1 MEISKLPQEQQDL
14 LKSLKKAIVAIDED
28 TAKKVAQDIV
38 GNDIDPKI
46 AIKYAIADGAIAVGD
61 KFDTGEYFLPH
72 LVMAGDLMDEVGKIL
87 EKNIPAGELEKKRL
101 VVIGAVQGDMHSV
114 GKNLVSTM
122 LRSGGFEVHDMGVD
136 VTSMAFIDRA
146 KELDADM
153 IALSSLLTTTMPY
166 LKEVV
171 EDLKAMGIRENFK
184 VMIGGGPVTRDY
196 AEEIDADGYGKDAI
210 EAVDEAKKIFS

>member
-1 MEISKLPQEQQDL
+1 MEISKLSQEQQDL

-28 TAKKVAQDIV
+28 TAKTIAQDIV
-38 GNDIDPKI
+38 SKDIDPKV

-87 EKNIPAGELEKKRL
+87 EKNIPAGQLEKKRL

-122 LRSGGFEVHDMGVD
+122 LRSGGFQVNDMGVD
-136 VTSMAFIDRA
+136 VSSMAFIDRA
-146 KELDADM
+146 KELNADM

-171 EDLKAMGIRENFK
+171 EDLKAMGIRKNFK
-184 VMIGGGPVTRDY
+184 IMIGGGPVTRDY
-196 AEEIDADGYGKDAI
+196 AEEIGADGYGKDAI
-210 EAVDEAKKIFS
+210 DAVDEAKKIFS